1 MRARG
6 PFATLARGDEEPVHI
21 ETNRRPLMGGTGDKA
36 KGKIKES
43 YGKMTDDKSREYE
56 GKLDQKKGDAKDK
69 GEDFGDRVE
78 RSTD

>member
-1 MRARG
+1 
-6 PFATLARGDEEPVHI
+6 
-21 ETNRRPLMGGTGDKA
+21 MGGTGDKA

-43 YGKMTDDKSREYE
+43 YGKLTDDKSREYE